1 MLSMGQLSSKKSA
14 HRSVIVS
21 DHPDRPIHIEL
32 EGKTELQTLTSTG
45 TFRCF
50 QSL

>member
-14 HRSVIVS
+14 HRTIVVS

-32 EGKTELQTLTSTG
+32 EGKTELQTLTSTV
-45 TFRCF
+45 TFLCL